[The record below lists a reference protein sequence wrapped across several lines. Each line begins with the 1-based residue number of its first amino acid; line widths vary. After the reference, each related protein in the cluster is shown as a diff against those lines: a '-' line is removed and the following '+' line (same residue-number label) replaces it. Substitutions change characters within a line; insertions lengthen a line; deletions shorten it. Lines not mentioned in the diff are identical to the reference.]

1 MYNNTNLFNSHQ
13 DHWES
18 YPTLD
23 ELICKPNPFEDTTVN
38 EQYKAEMTW
47 DIQNYNQANHSQQFH
62 HNHPLSAQFSAHKR
76 KLMEQQQQQALSQ
89 LTANATN
96 VKSMTKPISKKK
108 IGKPKKTIIDLRHNP
123 KYLKALAE
131 SQGNHDVTR
140 IARTIAQSSL
150 EEVVESMK
158 IRHRNN
164 EHNYKPPYAYAIL
177 ILIALLQN
185 DQNRLTLSQ
194 IYKWVSTRFPY
205 FDMSNTTWQ
214 NSIRHNLSLNPAFIK
229 TVKSPDK
236 RSYYWEFKQG
246 QEHKFFKDLSL
257 PFQHLKMVIKS
268 LDQYFFPVTVPPV
281 QIKID
286 SPEKDFTKP
295 KENNN
300 NPLPTPPNTDDHTMA
315 IGLGPAFDIVSN
327 TPPKSIKSE
336 KSRLKI
342 NSKNDNDPSIYP
354 NNCSIDERLDALR
367 TPEFKNHESLICS
380 PLTPNKIESIHNS
393 NMIFFQIWNQD
404 HNF

>member
-1 MYNNTNLFNSHQ
+1 MFNNHSDQ
-13 DHWES
+13 WES

-23 ELICKPNPFEDTTVN
+23 ELICKPTAFETN
-38 EQYKAEMTW
+38 NSHGQYKSEATW
-47 DIQNYNQANHSQQFH
+47 DIQGYNSANHSQQFH
-62 HNHPLSAQFSAHKR
+62 HSHPLSAQFSAHKR
-76 KLMEQQQQQALSQ
+76 MLMEQQALMQ
-89 LTANATN
+89 LTASAKN
-96 VKSMTKPISKKK
+96 VKSVMKPARKKK
-108 IGKPKKTIIDLRHNP
+108 IGKPKKTIIDLRLQP
-123 KYLKALAE
+123 KFLKDEDTVPA
-131 SQGNHDVTR
+131 SQDITR
-140 IARTIAQSSL
+140 IARTIAQSTL

-246 QEHKFFKDLSL
+246 QEQKFFKDLSL
-257 PFQHLKMVIKS
+257 PFDHLKIVIKS
-268 LDQYFFPVTVPPV
+268 LDQYFFPTTSKPVQPV

-286 SPEKDFTKP
+286 SPQKDEIKP
-295 KENNN
+295 KENN
-300 NPLPTPPNTDDHTMA
+300 NPLPTPPNTDDHSMT
-315 IGLGPAFDIVSN
+315 IGLRPAFDVVSN
-327 TPPKSIKSE
+327 TPPKSVKSE
-336 KSRLKI
+336 KSRLKVH
-342 NSKNDNDPSIYP
+342 SQSDNDSMIYS
-354 NNCSIDERLDALR
+354 NSCSIDERLDALR

-404 HNF
+404 HNI

>member
-1 MYNNTNLFNSHQ
+1 MYNNTNMFNNHADQ
-13 DHWES
+13 WES

-23 ELICKPNPFEDTTVN
+23 ELICKPTVFENTSPK
-38 EQYKAEMTW
+38 EQYKPEVTW
-47 DIQNYNQANHSQQFH
+47 DIQNYNPVNHPHQFH
-62 HNHPLSAQFSAHKR
+62 HSHPLSAQFSAHKR
-76 KLMEQQQQQALSQ
+76 MLMEQQALMQ
-89 LTANATN
+89 LTASASN
-96 VKSMTKPISKKK
+96 VKSVMKPAHKKK
-108 IGKPKKTIIDLRHNP
+108 IVKPKKTIIDLRKNP
-123 KYLKALAE
+123 KYLE
-131 SQGNHDVTR
+131 DVETCPVNHDITR
-140 IARTIAQSSL
+140 IARTIAQSTL

-177 ILIALLQN
+177 ILVALLQN

-205 FDMSNTTWQ
+205 FDMGNTTWQ

-236 RSYYWEFKQG
+236 RSYYWEFKKG
-246 QEHKFFKDLSL
+246 QEYKFFKDLSL
-257 PFQHLKMVIKS
+257 PFDHLKIVVKS
-268 LDQYFFPVTVPPV
+268 LDQYFFPATLKPV

-286 SPEKDFTKP
+286 SPPKDEIKA
-295 KENNN
+295 KENN
-300 NPLPTPPNTDDHTMA
+300 NPLPTPPNTDDHSMN
-315 IGLGPAFDIVSN
+315 IGLGPAFDVVSN
-327 TPPKSIKSE
+327 TPPKTSKSE
-336 KSRLKI
+336 KSRLKVHSQI
-342 NSKNDNDPSIYP
+342 DNDSFIHP
-354 NNCSIDERLDALR
+354 NSCSIDERLDALR